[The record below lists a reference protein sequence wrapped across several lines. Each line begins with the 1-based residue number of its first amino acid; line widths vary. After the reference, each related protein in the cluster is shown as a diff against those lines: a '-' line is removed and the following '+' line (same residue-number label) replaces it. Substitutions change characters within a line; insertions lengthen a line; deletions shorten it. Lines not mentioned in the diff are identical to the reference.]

1 MVLMM
6 TVYLLQIIYDLL
18 FLTAIESARVR
29 TAQGRGIC
37 KKKWCGKK
45 LNEMDQ
51 LMDEKS

>member
-29 TAQGRGIC
+29 TAQGRGVC
-37 KKKWCGKK
+37 KKMVREEIK
-45 LNEMDQ
+45 
-51 LMDEKS
+51 

>member
-29 TAQGRGIC
+29 TAQGRGVC
-37 KKKWCGKK
+37 KKNGAGR
-45 LNEMDQ
+45 N
-51 LMDEKS
+51 